1 MLFVSLP
8 QDVKKAVLEDMTA
21 VGKEAGLK
29 SFEQVYNTHTHTLM
43 LAFSFPYNIANVIN
57 FFFYY

>member
-1 MLFVSLP
+1 MTFLSVPFDL

-29 SFEQVYNTHTHTLM
+29 SFEQVEEHSG
-43 LAFSFPYNIANVIN
+43 SFTA
-57 FFFYY
+57 